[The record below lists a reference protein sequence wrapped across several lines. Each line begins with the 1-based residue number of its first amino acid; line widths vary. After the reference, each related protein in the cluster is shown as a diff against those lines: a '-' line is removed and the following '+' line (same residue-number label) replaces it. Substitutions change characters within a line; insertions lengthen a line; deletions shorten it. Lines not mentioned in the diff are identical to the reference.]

1 MNLLFKQNKIYNFY
15 SINNFN
21 TKDIM
26 KNKLYSVDF
35 LTKLINNIFYDYFGN
50 KKLIGEGAPDTWMS
64 GDINLLEYKNK
75 MYEFGIATNKI
86 DINYNN
92 FEKRYEFKN
101 DKSSK
106 FWTIKYYKNGEFL
119 TTYGKVGT
127 KGKKSSKKNIKC
139 KKINR

>member
-1 MNLLFKQNKIYNFY
+1 
-15 SINNFN
+15 
-21 TKDIM
+21 
-26 KNKLYSVDF
+26 
-35 LTKLINNIFYDYFGN
+35 
-50 KKLIGEGAPDTWMS
+50 MS

-127 KGKKSSKKNIKC
+127 KGKKSSKKKILNVKKLIDSKIKKGYKI
-139 KKINR
+139 KKE